1 MESEC
6 RYISLEVKG
15 HGQSLDVRHCVCC
28 EWYKNAAAVA
38 PHMAGDRHGDSLCR
52 SNILRSCNA
61 KKTAVKCLF
70 MSRGREGYE
79 KMHLAYDFEA
89 VSDKPMALV

>member
-1 MESEC
+1 MSVTVSAVNGIKM
-6 RYISLEVKG
+6 RP
-15 HGQSLDVRHCVCC
+15 
-28 EWYKNAAAVA
+28 AAAAAA

-61 KKTAVKCLF
+61 KKTAVKCLS
-70 MSRGREGYE
+70 MSWGREGYE

-89 VSDKPMALV
+89 V